1 MNRWLKLGAV
11 IAVLAVVCAN
21 EAAAQPAGPLV
32 PAITPEQIKASEALA
47 ATYDQS
53 AAREKVRLE
62 TFKNRPLASVIQK
75 AFDVNANYLMMA
87 ARMMPEAAYGFRPTP
102 ELRTFGEQI
111 NHATA
116 AQYSFCNQAGV
127 PPGVERRPPPSLRQV
142 TAKADIVKALDDSV
156 AYCDSVLKAASEA
169 WLMEIAPTT
178 RWRDERA
185 DRGHPRARV
194 HVQQRPRRGRLW
206 DADRLPAPP
215 GSGAAVFCPASCGAP
230 EIGHCMSRIIT
241 ALLIAAV
248 IELSAAG
255 LTFTA
260 PEAGRP

>member
-1 MNRWLKLGAV
+1 MNCWLKLGAV
-11 IAVLAVVCAN
+11 ITVLAVICAN

-32 PAITPEQIKASEALA
+32 PAITPEQIKASETLA

-127 PPGVERRPPPSLRQV
+127 PPGIERRSPPSLRQV
-142 TAKADIVKALDDSV
+142 TAKADVVKALDDSV
-156 AYCDSVLKAASEA
+156 AYCDNVLKAASEA
-169 WLMEIAPTT
+169 WLMEIAPRLGGATSGLI
-178 RWRDERA
+178 DGIRA
-185 DRGHPRARV
+185 HAFMYNNVHDAEDYGTLTIYLRLQGLVPPSSALHPA
-194 HVQQRPRRGRLW
+194 
-206 DADRLPAPP
+206 APP
-215 GSGAAVFCPASCGAP
+215 K
-230 EIGHCMSRIIT
+230 
-241 ALLIAAV
+241 
-248 IELSAAG
+248 
-255 LTFTA
+255 
-260 PEAGRP
+260 

>member
-11 IAVLAVVCAN
+11 IAVLAGIFAN

-32 PAITPEQIKASEALA
+32 PAITPEQIKASETLA

-62 TFKNRPLASVIQK
+62 AFKNRPLASVIQK

-87 ARMMPEAAYGFRPTP
+87 ARMMPEAGYGFRPTP

-127 PPGVERRPPPSLRQV
+127 PPGIERRPPPSLRQV
-142 TAKADIVKALDDSV
+142 TAKADVVKALDDSV
-156 AYCDSVLKAASEA
+156 AYCDNVLKAASEA
-169 WLMEIAPTT
+169 WLMEIAPRLGGATSGLI
-178 RWRDERA
+178 DGIRA
-185 DRGHPRARV
+185 HAFMYNNVHDAEDYGTLTIYLRLQGLVPPSSALHPA
-194 HVQQRPRRGRLW
+194 
-206 DADRLPAPP
+206 APP
-215 GSGAAVFCPASCGAP
+215 K
-230 EIGHCMSRIIT
+230 
-241 ALLIAAV
+241 
-248 IELSAAG
+248 
-255 LTFTA
+255 
-260 PEAGRP
+260 

>member
-11 IAVLAVVCAN
+11 IAVLAVICAN
-21 EAAAQPAGPLV
+21 DAAAQPAGPLV
-32 PAITPEQIKASEALA
+32 PAITPEQIKASETLA

-127 PPGVERRPPPSLRQV
+127 PPGIERRPPPSLRQV
-142 TAKADIVKALDDSV
+142 TAKTDVVKALDDSV
-156 AYCDSVLKAASEA
+156 AYCDNVLKAASEA
-169 WLMEIAPTT
+169 WLMEIAPRLGGATSGLI
-178 RWRDERA
+178 DGIRA
-185 DRGHPRARV
+185 HAFMYNNVHDAEDYGTLTIYLRLQGLVPPSSALHPA
-194 HVQQRPRRGRLW
+194 
-206 DADRLPAPP
+206 APP
-215 GSGAAVFCPASCGAP
+215 K
-230 EIGHCMSRIIT
+230 
-241 ALLIAAV
+241 
-248 IELSAAG
+248 
-255 LTFTA
+255 
-260 PEAGRP
+260 

>member
-11 IAVLAVVCAN
+11 IAVLAGIFAN

-32 PAITPEQIKASEALA
+32 PAITPEQIKASETLA

-87 ARMMPEAAYGFRPTP
+87 ARMMPEAGYGFRPTP

-127 PPGVERRPPPSLRQV
+127 PPGIERRPPPSLRQV
-142 TAKADIVKALDDSV
+142 TAKADVVKALDDSV
-156 AYCDSVLKAASEA
+156 AYCDNVLKAASEA
-169 WLMEIAPTT
+169 WLMEIAPRLGGATSGLI
-178 RWRDERA
+178 DGIRA
-185 DRGHPRARV
+185 HAFMYNNVHDAEDYGTLTIYLRLQGLVPPSSALHPA
-194 HVQQRPRRGRLW
+194 
-206 DADRLPAPP
+206 APP
-215 GSGAAVFCPASCGAP
+215 K
-230 EIGHCMSRIIT
+230 
-241 ALLIAAV
+241 
-248 IELSAAG
+248 
-255 LTFTA
+255 
-260 PEAGRP
+260 

>member
-1 MNRWLKLGAV
+1 MNRWLKLSAV
-11 IAVLAVVCAN
+11 IVVASVVSVS

-32 PAITPEQIKASEALA
+32 PALTPEQVKASEALA
-47 ATYDQS
+47 ATHDQS

-102 ELRTFGEQI
+102 DLRTFGEQI

-116 AQYSFCNQAGV
+116 AQYSFCNQAGM
-127 PPGVERRPPPSLRQV
+127 PPGVERRPAPALRQV

-156 AYCDSVLKAASEA
+156 AYCDRVLAAASEA

-178 RWRDERA
+178 GWRVERA

-194 HVQQRPRRGRLW
+194 HVQQRPRRGRLR
-206 DADRLPAPP
+206 DPDRLPAPAGP
-215 GSGAAVFCPASCGAP
+215 GATFVCPASAGAT
-230 EIGHCMSRIIT
+230 EIAFA
-241 ALLIAAV
+241 ALECAM
-248 IELSAAG
+248 
-255 LTFTA
+255 
-260 PEAGRP
+260 

>member
-1 MNRWLKLGAV
+1 MSRWMKLGVV
-11 IAVLAVVCAN
+11 IAVLAVICAN

-32 PAITPEQIKASEALA
+32 PAITPEQIKASETLA

-53 AAREKVRLE
+53 AAREKMRLE

-127 PPGVERRPPPSLRQV
+127 PPGIERRPPPSLRQV
-142 TAKADIVKALDDSV
+142 TAKADVVKALDDSV
-156 AYCDSVLKAASEA
+156 AYCDNVLKAASEA
-169 WLMEIAPTT
+169 WLMEIAPRLGGATSGLI
-178 RWRDERA
+178 DGIRA
-185 DRGHPRARV
+185 HAFMYNNVHDAEDYGTLTIYLRLQGLVPPSSALHPA
-194 HVQQRPRRGRLW
+194 
-206 DADRLPAPP
+206 APP
-215 GSGAAVFCPASCGAP
+215 K
-230 EIGHCMSRIIT
+230 
-241 ALLIAAV
+241 
-248 IELSAAG
+248 
-255 LTFTA
+255 
-260 PEAGRP
+260 

>member
-1 MNRWLKLGAV
+1 MNCWLKLGAV
-11 IAVLAVVCAN
+11 ITVLAVICAN

-32 PAITPEQIKASEALA
+32 PAITPEQIKASETLA

-127 PPGVERRPPPSLRQV
+127 PPGIERRPPPSLRQV
-142 TAKADIVKALDDSV
+142 TAKADVVKALDDSV
-156 AYCDSVLKAASEA
+156 AYCDNVLKAASEA
-169 WLMEIAPTT
+169 WLMEIAPRLGGATSGLI
-178 RWRDERA
+178 DGIRA
-185 DRGHPRARV
+185 HAFMYNNVHDAEDYGTLTIYLRLQGLVPPSSALHPA
-194 HVQQRPRRGRLW
+194 
-206 DADRLPAPP
+206 APP
-215 GSGAAVFCPASCGAP
+215 K
-230 EIGHCMSRIIT
+230 
-241 ALLIAAV
+241 
-248 IELSAAG
+248 
-255 LTFTA
+255 
-260 PEAGRP
+260 

>member
-1 MNRWLKLGAV
+1 MNGWLKLGAV
-11 IAVLAVVCAN
+11 ITVLAVIGVN

-32 PAITPEQIKASEALA
+32 PAITPEQIKASETLA

-127 PPGVERRPPPSLRQV
+127 PPGIERRPPPSLRQV
-142 TAKADIVKALDDSV
+142 TAKADVVKAMDDSV
-156 AYCDSVLKAASEA
+156 AYCDNVLKAASEA
-169 WLMEIAPTT
+169 WLMEIAPRLGGATSGLI
-178 RWRDERA
+178 DGIRA
-185 DRGHPRARV
+185 HAFMYNNVHDAEDYGTLTIYLRLQGLVPPSSALHPA
-194 HVQQRPRRGRLW
+194 
-206 DADRLPAPP
+206 APP
-215 GSGAAVFCPASCGAP
+215 K
-230 EIGHCMSRIIT
+230 
-241 ALLIAAV
+241 
-248 IELSAAG
+248 
-255 LTFTA
+255 
-260 PEAGRP
+260 

>member
-11 IAVLAVVCAN
+11 IAVLAVVCAS

-32 PAITPEQIKASEALA
+32 PAITPEQIKASETLA

-53 AAREKVRLE
+53 ATREKVRLE

-127 PPGVERRPPPSLRQV
+127 PPGIERRPPPSLRQV
-142 TAKADIVKALDDSV
+142 TAKADVVKALDDSV
-156 AYCDSVLKAASEA
+156 AYCDNVLKAASEA
-169 WLMEIAPTT
+169 WLMEIAPKLGGTT
-178 RWRDERA
+178 SGLIEGIRA
-185 DRGHPRARV
+185 HAFMYNNVHDAEDYGTLTIYLRLQGLVPPSSALHPA
-194 HVQQRPRRGRLW
+194 
-206 DADRLPAPP
+206 APP
-215 GSGAAVFCPASCGAP
+215 K
-230 EIGHCMSRIIT
+230 
-241 ALLIAAV
+241 
-248 IELSAAG
+248 
-255 LTFTA
+255 
-260 PEAGRP
+260 

>member
-1 MNRWLKLGAV
+1 MNCWLKLGAV
-11 IAVLAVVCAN
+11 ITVLAVICAN

-32 PAITPEQIKASEALA
+32 PAITPEQIKASETLA

-127 PPGVERRPPPSLRQV
+127 PPGIERRPPPGLRQV

-156 AYCDSVLKAASEA
+156 AYCDNVLKAASET
-169 WLMEIAPTT
+169 WLMEIAPRLGGATSGLI
-178 RWRDERA
+178 DGIRA
-185 DRGHPRARV
+185 HAFMYNNVHDAEDYGTLTIYLRLQGLVPPSSALHPA
-194 HVQQRPRRGRLW
+194 
-206 DADRLPAPP
+206 APP
-215 GSGAAVFCPASCGAP
+215 K
-230 EIGHCMSRIIT
+230 
-241 ALLIAAV
+241 
-248 IELSAAG
+248 
-255 LTFTA
+255 
-260 PEAGRP
+260 

>member
-11 IAVLAVVCAN
+11 IAVLAVICVN

-32 PAITPEQIKASEALA
+32 PAITPEQIKASETLA

-53 AAREKVRLE
+53 AAREKLRLE

-127 PPGVERRPPPSLRQV
+127 PPGIERRPPPSLRQV
-142 TAKADIVKALDDSV
+142 TAKADVVKALDDSV
-156 AYCDSVLKAASEA
+156 AYCDNVLKAASEA
-169 WLMEIAPTT
+169 WLMEIAPRLGGATSGLI
-178 RWRDERA
+178 DGIRA
-185 DRGHPRARV
+185 HAFMYNNVHDAEDYGTLTIYLRLQGLVPPSSALHPA
-194 HVQQRPRRGRLW
+194 
-206 DADRLPAPP
+206 APP
-215 GSGAAVFCPASCGAP
+215 K
-230 EIGHCMSRIIT
+230 
-241 ALLIAAV
+241 
-248 IELSAAG
+248 
-255 LTFTA
+255 
-260 PEAGRP
+260 

>member
-11 IAVLAVVCAN
+11 IAVLAVVFAN

-32 PAITPEQIKASEALA
+32 PAITPEQIKASETLA

-127 PPGVERRPPPSLRQV
+127 PPGIERRPPPSLRQV
-142 TAKADIVKALDDSV
+142 TAKADVVKALDDSV
-156 AYCDSVLKAASEA
+156 AYCDNVLKAASEA
-169 WLMEIAPTT
+169 WLMEIAPRLGGATSGLI
-178 RWRDERA
+178 DGIRA
-185 DRGHPRARV
+185 HAFMYNNVHDAEDYGTLTIYLRLQGLVPPSSALHPA
-194 HVQQRPRRGRLW
+194 
-206 DADRLPAPP
+206 APP
-215 GSGAAVFCPASCGAP
+215 K
-230 EIGHCMSRIIT
+230 
-241 ALLIAAV
+241 
-248 IELSAAG
+248 
-255 LTFTA
+255 
-260 PEAGRP
+260 

>member
-1 MNRWLKLGAV
+1 MNCWLKLGVV
-11 IAVLAVVCAN
+11 IAVLAVIGAN

-32 PAITPEQIKASEALA
+32 PAITPEQIKASETLA

-127 PPGVERRPPPSLRQV
+127 PPGIERRPPPSLRQV
-142 TAKADIVKALDDSV
+142 TAKADVVKALDDSV
-156 AYCDSVLKAASEA
+156 AYCDNVLKAASEA
-169 WLMEIAPTT
+169 WLMEIAPRLGGATSGLI
-178 RWRDERA
+178 DGIRA
-185 DRGHPRARV
+185 HAFMYNNVHDAEDYGTLTIYLRLQGLVPPSSALHPA
-194 HVQQRPRRGRLW
+194 
-206 DADRLPAPP
+206 APP
-215 GSGAAVFCPASCGAP
+215 K
-230 EIGHCMSRIIT
+230 
-241 ALLIAAV
+241 
-248 IELSAAG
+248 
-255 LTFTA
+255 
-260 PEAGRP
+260 